1 MFVLEAVTLTFLT
14 TPLVSAL
21 YPPQLRVR
29 VSSTGETLVNVAGTE
44 GAASDTKLRE
54 GDNDGLPQKTR
65 FTVVLDKIEH
75 LPGMMALTQLIQP
88 TLPKDVHDI
97 KTGSGKTLPDPKN
110 TPDIFID
117 ALRLIELSDR
127 TSAVMKSS
135 AADAL
140 LHTDPLL
147 GIFRMFGELHDL
159 DISTSLS
166 IVLYDD
172 LAHSV
177 TDHATNNA
185 SQLILLP
192 WIPPSAPTHDPNET
206 SAVTPRAAA
215 YTSNPFDA
223 LFGSRTDKTA
233 STIHSHFV
241 RGVFSQSKT
250 DVALFIDRGHAP
262 GQARTAGSAQHIF
275 LPFIGGPDDRLALD
289 FVVQLCAKAK
299 ITATVLRIMKREVNP
314 RFEKPEAAHFDSQAA
329 DEVAANIQD
338 HGLTITSVRYIS
350 YFFMNSSRLTRLF
363 QISGFPDT
371 VYGQAT
377 TQTRLQSETADN
389 VMWSRYALHSTEEP
403 ATPLTDA
410 LSRIKFLEVATPVP
424 LHAAVQSASSQLES
438 LAERRSL
445 RLLIVAGRSRRLAV
459 ENHQQELKMLMEEH
473 GIVGNEVRKTVGDV
487 ATAFVVAG
495 CKAGIVVIQAANVP
509 LD

>member
-21 YPPQLRVR
+21 YPPHLRVR
-29 VSSTGETLVNVAGTE
+29 VSSIGDNLANVTHTE
-44 GAASDTKLRE
+44 DAISDTKSR
-54 GDNDGLPQKTR
+54 DGNGESFPHKTR

-88 TLPKDVHDI
+88 TFPKDADDT
-97 KTGSGKTLPDPKN
+97 KTGSVKTLPDLKN
-110 TPDIFID
+110 PADIFID

-135 AADAL
+135 AADTL

-147 GIFRMFGELHDL
+147 GIFRMFGQLHDL

-177 TDHATNNA
+177 ADHAMNNA

-192 WIPPSAPTHDPNET
+192 WIPPSTPIHDPNES

-233 STIHSHFV
+233 SAIHSHFV

-250 DVALFIDRGHAP
+250 DVALFIDHGHAP

-299 ITATVLRIMKREVNP
+299 ITATVLRIMKRGVNP
-314 RFEKPEAAHFDSQAA
+314 KTEKPEAAHFDSQAA
-329 DEVAANIQD
+329 NEVAANIRD
-338 HGLTITSVRYIS
+338 HGLSITSVRYI
-350 YFFMNSSRLTRLF
+350 Y
-363 QISGFPDT
+363 IS
-371 VYGQAT
+371 
-377 TQTRLQSETADN
+377 
-389 VMWSRYALHSTEEP
+389 
-403 ATPLTDA
+403 
-410 LSRIKFLEVATPVP
+410 
-424 LHAAVQSASSQLES
+424 
-438 LAERRSL
+438 
-445 RLLIVAGRSRRLAV
+445 
-459 ENHQQELKMLMEEH
+459 
-473 GIVGNEVRKTVGDV
+473 
-487 ATAFVVAG
+487 
-495 CKAGIVVIQAANVP
+495 
-509 LD
+509 

>member
-1 MFVLEAVTLTFLT
+1 
-14 TPLVSAL
+14 
-21 YPPQLRVR
+21 
-29 VSSTGETLVNVAGTE
+29 
-44 GAASDTKLRE
+44 
-54 GDNDGLPQKTR
+54 
-65 FTVVLDKIEH
+65 
-75 LPGMMALTQLIQP
+75 
-88 TLPKDVHDI
+88 
-97 KTGSGKTLPDPKN
+97 
-110 TPDIFID
+110 
-117 ALRLIELSDR
+117 
-127 TSAVMKSS
+127 
-135 AADAL
+135 
-140 LHTDPLL
+140 
-147 GIFRMFGELHDL
+147 MFGELHDL

-299 ITATVLRIMKREVNP
+299 ITATVLRIMKREMNP

-350 YFFMNSSRLTRLF
+350 YLFMNSSRLTRLF

-459 ENHQQELKMLMEEH
+459 ESHQQELKMLMEEH
-473 GIVGNEVRKTVGDV
+473 GSVGNEVRKTVGDV